1 MKKYVICTDSGCD
14 IRADVLKKWKV
25 PSLNLT
31 FKFDGEDQEYTEND
45 IPIKD
50 FYNRMRDGDVA
61 KTAAINPDT
70 FKEAFKNLL
79 NDGNDILYLSFSSG
93 LSTTFNSARIAAE
106 ELCEAHPDSKIIVI
120 DTLCASAGQGL
131 LIYLT
136 LKKQSQG
143 ASIEEAATYAEQTK
157 KNLCHWFTVDDLVYL
172 KRGGRVSP
180 AVALVGTVLGIK
192 PILHVDDD
200 GHLISKG
207 KVRGRKSALNALI
220 EKYNDLA
227 IEKDGTVFI
236 CNADCAED
244 VAFLSN
250 QLKEKYSAKVEHI
263 TDIGPVIGAH
273 AGPGTIAIFFIGKE
287 R

>member
-1 MKKYVICTDSGCD
+1 MKKFVVCTDSGCD
-14 IRADVLKKWKV
+14 IRADVLKKWNV
-25 PSLNLT
+25 PFLNLT

-106 ELCEAHPDSKIIVI
+106 ELCEAHPDSKIIVV

-131 LIYLT
+131 LLYLT
-136 LKKQSQG
+136 LKKQTEG
-143 ASIEEAATYAEQTK
+143 ASIEETAAYAEQTK
-157 KNLCHWFTVDDLVYL
+157 KNLCHWFTVDNLVYL

-200 GHLISKG
+200 GHLISKD

-244 VAFLSN
+244 AAFLSN

-273 AGPGTIAIFFIGKE
+273 SGPGTIAIFFIGKE

>member
-1 MKKYVICTDSGCD
+1 MEKFIVCTDSGCD
-14 IRADVLKKWKV
+14 IRADVLKKWNV

-31 FKFDGEDQEYTEND
+31 FKFEGEDQEYTEND

-50 FYNRMRDGDVA
+50 FYNRMRDGDIA

-106 ELCEAHPDSKIIVI
+106 ELCEAHPDSKIIVV

-131 LIYLT
+131 LLYLT

-143 ASIEEAATYAEQTK
+143 ASIEETAAYAEQTK

-192 PILHVDDD
+192 PILHVDDE

-244 VAFLSN
+244 AAFISN

-273 AGPGTIAIFFIGKE
+273 SGPGTIAIFFIGKE